1 MARYKL
7 DTGNSGSDEI
17 LVGDSIAEVTQDV
30 LNFHEVDQLPE
41 GWTIEEIA
49 EDQAAA

>member
-7 DTGNSGSDEI
+7 DTGNSGNDEI

-30 LNFHEVDQLPE
+30 LSYHEIDQLPE
-41 GWTIEEIA
+41 DWTIEEIT
-49 EDQAAA
+49 EDRTAR

>member
-7 DTGNSGSDEI
+7 DTGNSGHDEI

-30 LNFHEVDQLPE
+30 LNFHEVDQLPDD
-41 GWTIEEIA
+41 WTIEEITEEA
-49 EDQAAA
+49 QA